1 MPVSILMQHIL
12 EDENQSKLR
21 GSKKKATIK
30 IGEPGYWENYA
41 RKFAQKMVD
50 GAKRIRKYIIQPVE
64 TLGET
69 KN

>member
-1 MPVSILMQHIL
+1 MKIKANLGGQ
-12 EDENQSKLR
+12 
-21 GSKKKATIK
+21 KKRATIK

-50 GAKRIRKYIIQPVE
+50 GAKRIRKYIQPVE